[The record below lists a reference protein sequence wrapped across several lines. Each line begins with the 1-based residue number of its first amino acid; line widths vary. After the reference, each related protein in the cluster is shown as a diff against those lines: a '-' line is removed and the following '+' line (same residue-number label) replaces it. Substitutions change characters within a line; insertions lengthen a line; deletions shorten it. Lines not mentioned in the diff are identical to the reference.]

1 MEIEKL
7 IRKCI
12 QNNRKAQN
20 LLYDSYSDQLYVIAY
35 RYLNNRFGAEEVIG
49 NAFLKIF
56 QSLPNFKFD
65 GEPKFIAWMKR
76 IVINEALMEIR
87 KIKQVPTFT
96 NEFSEIDCTS
106 ESANQMNYEDLM
118 TIIDTLPEG
127 YKLVFKLYVI
137 EGYNHTEVADILMI
151 SEGTSKSQLHKARFQ
166 LQQMLL
172 KNDKNY
178 ERSGI

>member
-1 MEIEKL
+1 LEIEKL
-7 IRKCI
+7 IRKCT

-20 LLYDSYSDQLYVIAY
+20 QLFNSFSDRLYVIAY

-65 GEPKFIAWMKR
+65 DEFKFIAWMKR

-87 KIKQVPTFT
+87 KIKQIPTFT
-96 NEFSEIDCTS
+96 NEFPEIVSTA
-106 ESANQMNYEDLM
+106 ESTDQMNYEELM
-118 TIIDTLPEG
+118 TIIDSLPEG

-166 LQQMLL
+166 IQQKLL
-172 KNDKNY
+172 KSEQNY
-178 ERSGI
+178 E